1 MRSSLRSAAPATG
14 EPVSLDALL
23 AIHTAVDAAVE
34 EQESA
39 LDLRRA
45 AQLRATAALL
55 ATAAAVVTAGA
66 LGLFGVSAEVGA
78 RGATTL
84 FAVSGLLGGWVG
96 EALLAIREPDRS
108 QQLAQPPHR
117 RDRRGRGPRARGDPD
132 GRLRPPLCR
141 EHRAGPRSDLRSGM
155 VRALPA
161 PPREPPGSLSAPSP
175 AQCARARPPGSWVS
189 ASATPS
195 AIEGSPEAVAVA
207 LSTPLARGR
216 VTAMSGGLGARARGE
231 LRQGIRPAPP
241 RAHSAPSRP
250 RSTSTW
256 GVSEAG

>member
-1 MRSSLRSAAPATG
+1 MAGADERARAPDARRSRASTLEGVNKPLDRAIERAPAHMRSSLRSAAPATG

-34 EQESA
+34 DRESA

-66 LGLFGVSAEVGA
+66 LGLFGVAAEVGA

-84 FAVSGLLGGWVG
+84 FAVSGLLGGWG

-108 QQLAQPPHR
+108 QQLAQPLTAA
-117 RDRRGRGPRARGDPD
+117 DRRGRGPRARGGPH

-141 EHRAGPRSDLRSGM
+141 EHRAGPRSDLRGGWF
-155 VRALPA
+155 VRSLLPA
-161 PPREPPGSLSAPSP
+161 RAAREPERSIASAVRPSQPPPGAGRPP
-175 AQCARARPPGSWVS
+175 ARHRARPRVRRKRSR
-189 ASATPS
+189 
-195 AIEGSPEAVAVA
+195 SP
-207 LSTPLARGR
+207 STPLARSR
-216 VTAMSGGLGARARGE
+216 VTADERR
-231 LRQGIRPAPP
+231 
-241 RAHSAPSRP
+241 
-250 RSTSTW
+250 
-256 GVSEAG
+256 